1 MSESLLRREN
11 AESLPLRDDH
21 RHRRPHRAG
30 RELLHSG
37 ESLLVFLEGTM
48 VHSDGSDIDFDA
60 AEHRVHPGPDI
71 PALIP

>member
-1 MSESLLRREN
+1 
-11 AESLPLRDDH
+11 
-21 RHRRPHRAG
+21 
-30 RELLHSG
+30 
-37 ESLLVFLEGTM
+37 LVFLEGTM